1 MTKYIAK
8 IDDEIFCDEDK
19 YERDIEDNVIGC
31 DEDCEECVKQYFERE
46 AEEVQSMTKEIQ
58 NILKKDLKK
67 YQQLV
72 EYADEEN
79 EEIYRQVANCIQE
92 ILEEGNR

>member
-1 MTKYIAK
+1 
-8 IDDEIFCDEDK
+8 
-19 YERDIEDNVIGC
+19 
-31 DEDCEECVKQYFERE
+31 
-46 AEEVQSMTKEIQ
+46 MTKEIQ

>member
-1 MTKYIAK
+1 MK
-8 IDDEIFCDEDK
+8 
-19 YERDIEDNVIGC
+19 
-31 DEDCEECVKQYFERE
+31 
-46 AEEVQSMTKEIQ
+46 KEIR

-79 EEIYRQVANCIQE
+79 KAIYQRVVDCIEE
-92 ILEEGNR
+92 ILEEE